1 VEAALGSSSVEAAH
15 HVEADVGVEVALDSD
30 GGEVALRSSGMGQHQ
45 AHGGAGMEVALG
57 SSGMGRH
64 QAHGGAGMEVALGSS
79 DVEATHHVEVDFC
92 VEVVLDSDG
101 GEVASRWAQI

>member
-1 VEAALGSSSVEAAH
+1 VEAALRSSSVEAAH

-30 GGEVALRSSGMGQHQ
+30 GGEVALR
-45 AHGGAGMEVALG
+45 

-92 VEVVLDSDG
+92 VEVVLNSDG
-101 GEVASRWAQI
+101 GEVASRRARI